1 LFLEG
6 VQGRARSLKLLKHPF
21 LLSKHSIFFC

>member
-1 LFLEG
+1 LLFLEG

-21 LLSKHSIFFC
+21 LLSKHSIFC